1 MTFEEIEGIA
11 MKILIVEDDVYI
23 GNLIEEL
30 LKNKYKRL
38 SGLFG
43 K

>member
-30 LKNKYKRL
+30 LKDKYKRL